1 MRRQAQASIAAHRL
15 TPGSSPRSPIVG
27 RVKAPV
33 VTEDALVEHLS
44 VDVGFPPAVAQL
56 YADALRAGGYGSV
69 AALANLSLDTLR
81 TELGFKLGHIKRIQQ
96 HREELLARTLRD
108 SPEPPQSPPRSPQS
122 TPQSPRSPRLDD
134 SVLEQYMFAT
144 HSREQQVEKELM
156 TLREDLGTVL
166 GELAALKASHAEL
179 KRRQQQPQP
188 PPQQQQPEPE
198 PEPEPEPRPCVAVP
212 DAVAAPGATARDGI
226 GDAPRGAAVEVD
238 MQRLEEAWL
247 DVDEQR
253 CESQLLLQAR
263 EIFLFQEFLLPVQNA
278 AAAFYQD
285 KLRTDPS
292 ETVGYICGERRVG
305 SLREDAVVEV
315 LQKLGLVRSAR
326 TCQTKL
332 QTAHVSS
339 QTPDSAF
346 KRTFSHTHA
355 RGVF

>member
-122 TPQSPRSPRLDD
+122 TPQSPRSPRFDD

-198 PEPEPEPRPCVAVP
+198 PEPEPRPRGAVP
-212 DAVAAPGATARDGI
+212 DAVAALGTTARDGI
-226 GDAPRGAAVEVD
+226 GDAPRGAAVDVD

-253 CESQLLLQAR
+253 CESQLLLQAT
-263 EIFLFQEFLLPVQNA
+263 EIFSFQEFCFQFKTQLLLFTKTSSGPTRAKRSVLSVA
-278 AAAFYQD
+278 SAGSEALERMLSWRCCRSSAWCGAHALA
-285 KLRTDPS
+285 KPSSRLRM
-292 ETVGYICGERRVG
+292 
-305 SLREDAVVEV
+305 
-315 LQKLGLVRSAR
+315 QKDLL
-326 TCQTKL
+326 
-332 QTAHVSS
+332 
-339 QTPDSAF
+339 
-346 KRTFSHTHA
+346 THA
-355 RGVF
+355 R

>member
-1 MRRQAQASIAAHRL
+1 MRRQAQASIAARRL
-15 TPGSSPRSPIVG
+15 TPGTSPRSPIVG

-33 VTEDALVEHLS
+33 VTEDALVEHLG

-198 PEPEPEPRPCVAVP
+198 PEPRPRGAVP

-226 GDAPRGAAVEVD
+226 GDAPRGAAVDVD

-253 CESQLLLQAR
+253 CESQLLLQAT
-263 EIFLFQEFLLPVQNA
+263 EIFLFQEFCFQFKTQLLLFTKTSSGPIRAKRSVISVA
-278 AAAFYQD
+278 SAGSEALERMPSWRCCRSSAWCGAHALAKPSSRLRIYQ
-285 KLRTDPS
+285 
-292 ETVGYICGERRVG
+292 
-305 SLREDAVVEV
+305 A
-315 LQKLGLVRSAR
+315 
-326 TCQTKL
+326 KL
-332 QTAHVSS
+332 QIPHANG
-339 QTPDSAF
+339 P
-346 KRTFSHTHA
+346 SHTCTLGP
-355 RGVF
+355 RVLSS